1 MDFKHIGLTKTA
13 SELQP
18 LTVGPQVQAK
28 YQTMERHP
36 TETIGSAA
44 FAVNQERRA
53 LQQMSVMY
61 GSHMAMRTVI
71 ERSIMAQAQRPYG
84 RSNHF
89 GLNTDMGKYHTM
101 DFADVLSDPYEQ
113 PQMDK
118 EQIYSKMTKIYGL

>member
-1 MDFKHIGLTKTA
+1 
-13 SELQP
+13 
-18 LTVGPQVQAK
+18 
-28 YQTMERHP
+28 
-36 TETIGSAA
+36 
-44 FAVNQERRA
+44 
-53 LQQMSVMY
+53 MY

-71 ERSIMAQAQRPYG
+71 ERSIMAKAQRPYG

-118 EQIYSKMTKIYGL
+118 EQIYSKMTKIYGLWVCVYKLLSVNFIKKIIHFLIIFKTSSYY